1 MLFLA
6 VLDDDIEGWMTI
18 KRKITAHDEIKL
30 SN

>member
-6 VLDDDIEGWMTI
+6 VDDDIEGWMII
-18 KRKITAHDEIKL
+18 KIKITAHDEIKL